1 VPHPFSNLLLD
12 GAGIFY
18 YDSRMSKPV
27 PVNET
32 EIKTLLE
39 GRRGDWSAIA
49 SSSGVSHS
57 WLSKFVNGH
66 IDNPGINTLRKVRTA
81 IAANDSKKQRA

>member
-1 VPHPFSNLLLD
+1 
-12 GAGIFY
+12 
-18 YDSRMSKPV
+18 MSKPL
-27 PVNET
+27 PVNDA

-49 SSSGVSHS
+49 ESSGVSHS

-66 IDNPGINTLRKVRTA
+66 IENPGILTLRKVRAA
-81 IAANDSKKQRA
+81 IAANDSKKKARA

>member
-1 VPHPFSNLLLD
+1 
-12 GAGIFY
+12 
-18 YDSRMSKPV
+18 MSKPV

-39 GRRGDWSAIA
+39 SRRGDWTAIA
-49 SSSGVSHS
+49 KSSGVSHS

-66 IDNPGINTLRKVRTA
+66 IDNPGIQTLRKVRTA
-81 IAANDSKKQRA
+81 IASNDAEKARA